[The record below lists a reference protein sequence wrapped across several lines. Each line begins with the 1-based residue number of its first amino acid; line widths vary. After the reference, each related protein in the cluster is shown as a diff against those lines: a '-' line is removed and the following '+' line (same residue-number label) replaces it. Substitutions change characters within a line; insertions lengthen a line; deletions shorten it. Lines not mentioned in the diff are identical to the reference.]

1 MNPIMGI
8 TRKGDGL
15 STLKHNV
22 FLIGISAVFVE
33 FLAAIAH
40 KTDTVRIKVDLFKI
54 FINLLQ

>member
-15 STLKHNV
+15 STLKHNI

-54 FINLLQ
+54 FIN